1 MKKMTFIVAIVFS
14 LLTQAQEKYKYVVV
28 PEQFSFFKEANK
40 YNLNSLTKSFFESE
54 GFTVFYDTDDLP
66 EELLKNRCFALYVN
80 VVENNSMFITKN
92 TVEVKDCK
100 NKVLATSIEG
110 TSREKDF
117 DRAYNQALR
126 TALTSLKGKLNL
138 TTENLVAS
146 SKVEQALEK
155 PKVLEDLIPVGKELG
170 NKNLLYALPT
180 NIGFKL
186 VNAIPNV
193 IFKLQK
199 TSIDNLYLAE
209 RGMMDNGLFYKKG
222 ESWFYEYYKNDK
234 LIIEKIEVKF

>member
-138 TTENLVAS
+138 TSENVVAS
-146 SKVEQALEK
+146 SRVEQVLEK
-155 PKVLEDLIPVGKELG
+155 PKVLEDLIPVGKELE

>member
-1 MKKMTFIVAIVFS
+1 MRKMTFIAAIVFS
-14 LLTQAQEKYKYVVV
+14 LLTQAQDKYKYVVV
-28 PEQFSFFKEANK
+28 PEQFSFFKETNK

-54 GFTVFYDTDDLP
+54 GFTVFYDTEDLP

-80 VVENNSMFITKN
+80 VVENNSMFVTKN

-100 NKVLATSIEG
+100 NNVLATSIQG

-126 TALTSLKGKLNL
+126 TALTSLKGKLNF
-138 TTENLVAS
+138 TAENLVAS
-146 SKVEQALEK
+146 SKEEQVLEK
-155 PKVLEDLIPVGKELG
+155 PKVLDDLIPVGKELE

>member
-1 MKKMTFIVAIVFS
+1 MTFIVAIVFS
-14 LLTQAQEKYKYVVV
+14 LLTQAQDKYKYVVV

-54 GFTVFYDTDDLP
+54 GFTVFYDTEDLP

-80 VVENNSMFITKN
+80 VIENNSMFVTKN

-100 NKVLATSIEG
+100 NNVLATSIQG

-126 TALTSLKGKLNL
+126 TALTSLKGKLNF
-138 TTENLVAS
+138 TAENLVAS
-146 SKVEQALEK
+146 SKEEQVLEK
-155 PKVLEDLIPVGKELG
+155 PKVLDDLIPVGKELE

>member
-1 MKKMTFIVAIVFS
+1 MRKMTFIVAIVFS

-66 EELLKNRCFALYVN
+66 EELSKNRCFALYVN
-80 VVENNSMFITKN
+80 VVENNSMFVTKN

-100 NKVLATSIEG
+100 NKILTTSIEG

-138 TTENLVAS
+138 PTENLVAS
-146 SKVEQALEK
+146 SKVEQMLEK
-155 PKVLEDLIPVGKELG
+155 PKVLEDLIPAGKELE
-170 NKNLLYALPT
+170 NKNVLYALPT

-199 TSIDNLYLAE
+199 TSIDDLYLAE

>member
-1 MKKMTFIVAIVFS
+1 MRKIVLIFIIVFS

-80 VVENNSMFITKN
+80 VVENNSMFVTKN

-155 PKVLEDLIPVGKELG
+155 PKVLEDIIPVGKELE

>member
-1 MKKMTFIVAIVFS
+1 MRKMTFIVAIVFS

-80 VVENNSMFITKN
+80 VVENNSMFVTKN

-155 PKVLEDLIPVGKELG
+155 PKVLEDLIPVGKELE

-209 RGMMDNGLFYKKG
+209 RGMMDNGLFYKKE

>member
-1 MKKMTFIVAIVFS
+1 MTFIVAIVFS

-66 EELLKNRCFALYVN
+66 EELSKNRCFALYVN
-80 VVENNSMFITKN
+80 VVENNSMFVTKN

-100 NKVLATSIEG
+100 NKILTTSIEG

-138 TTENLVAS
+138 PTENLVAS
-146 SKVEQALEK
+146 SKVEQMLEK
-155 PKVLEDLIPVGKELG
+155 PKVLEDLIPAGKELE
-170 NKNLLYALPT
+170 NKNVLYALPT

-199 TSIDNLYLAE
+199 TSIDDLYLAE

>member
-1 MKKMTFIVAIVFS
+1 MRKMTFIVAIVFS
-14 LLTQAQEKYKYVVV
+14 LLTQAQDKYKYVVV

-54 GFTVFYDTDDLP
+54 GFTVFYDTEDLP

-80 VVENNSMFITKN
+80 VIENNSMFVTKN

-100 NKVLATSIEG
+100 NNVLATSIQG

-126 TALTSLKGKLNL
+126 TALTSLKGKLNF
-138 TTENLVAS
+138 TAENLVAS
-146 SKVEQALEK
+146 SKEEQVLEK
-155 PKVLEDLIPVGKELG
+155 PKVLDDLIPVGKELE